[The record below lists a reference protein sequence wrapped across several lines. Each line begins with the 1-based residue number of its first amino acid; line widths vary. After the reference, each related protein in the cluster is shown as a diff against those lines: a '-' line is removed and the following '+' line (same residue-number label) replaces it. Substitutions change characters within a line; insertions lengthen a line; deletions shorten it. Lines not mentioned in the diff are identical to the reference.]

1 MTKERRLLE
10 ALPKTGS
17 LDATQAQKRA
27 DLNLNDY
34 NAVETS
40 VKRQEECTSRR
51 GDRQD
56 L

>member
-17 LDATQAQKRA
+17 LDVTQAQKRA

-34 NAVETS
+34 DPAETS
-40 VKRQEECTSRR
+40 
-51 GDRQD
+51 G
-56 L
+56 